1 MDTLLT
7 ATDLHKSYIL
17 PHKTVQ
23 VLKGASFTVGAG
35 ERVAIV
41 GRSGTGK
48 STLLHLLGGLDQ
60 PDEGRVIIDGK
71 SLYPPSRRERDRLR
85 ARAKA
90 TVLDQLRGSDLT
102 DAGAM
107 AAGDQSLPAL
117 SRQERSMLRARQIGF
132 VFQSYHLL
140 PEMDVVENVML
151 PAMAI
156 GENRNRARARVTEL
170 LAHVGLSDRAS
181 HMPLELS
188 GGEQQRVA
196 LARALMN
203 APSLLLAD
211 EPTGNLDR
219 DTGAQILEL
228 LFGLAQQHRHALVVV
243 THAPEVAARCDRV
256 LRLENGLLTP
266 GQA

>member
-7 ATDLHKSYIL
+7 ATNLHKSYVL
-17 PHKTVQ
+17 PHKTVE
-23 VLKGASFTVGAG
+23 VLKGASFTVGVD

-48 STLLHLLGGLDQ
+48 STLLHLLGGLDR
-60 PDEGRVIIDGK
+60 PDRGEVCIAGQSIYA
-71 SLYPPSRRERDRLR
+71 LTPR
-85 ARAKA
+85 ARS
-90 TVLDQLRGSDLT
+90 V
-102 DAGAM
+102 
-107 AAGDQSLPAL
+107 
-117 SRQERSMLRARQIGF
+117 LRARQIGF

-151 PAMAI
+151 PALAI
-156 GENRNRARARVTEL
+156 GESHGRARSRAKEL
-170 LAHVGLSDRAS
+170 LDLVGLSDRAT
-181 HMPLELS
+181 HTPLELS

-203 APSLLLAD
+203 APRLLLAD

-228 LFGLAQQHRHALVVV
+228 LFGLAQQHRHTLVVV

-256 LRLENGLLTP
+256 LRLENGLLLP